1 MFAIIKND
9 KIDFLNFS
17 EIEWENCI
25 EYDHEII
32 LNPLFKNGKI
42 IETPPTK
49 EQKDLIELSEI
60 KSQIIDGSLTEKP
73 KDVMIPPLDVGQ
85 IIIEK
90 NFGGNINAQL
100 AALSKSNIK
109 MLAILAKV
117 VGLPTIQ
124 AVFTDEITLARS
136 ISDTRV
142 LCGFSPLDLSF
153 LD

>member
-1 MFAIIKND
+1 
-9 KIDFLNFS
+9 
-17 EIEWENCI
+17 
-25 EYDHEII
+25 
-32 LNPLFKNGKI
+32 
-42 IETPPTK
+42 
-49 EQKDLIELSEI
+49 
-60 KSQIIDGSLTEKP
+60 
-73 KDVMIPPLDVGQ
+73 MIPPLDVGQ